1 MKYLTGEKM
10 TFGYAKGNRDV
21 WGNKIYVHDPDCPH
35 TKKVYLGRWVCERC
49 GKELADD
56 EPRHH
61 RSDKG

>member
-1 MKYLTGEKM
+1 MKYLSKLPM

-49 GKELADD
+49 GKE
-56 EPRHH
+56 
-61 RSDKG
+61 SC